1 MVLVQ
6 TVAPEY
12 RQIPFKL
19 LKDRCGGELQIFVG
33 QSYFNENIQT
43 GVSLDDT
50 LVPLRNHFLFW
61 RRLEWQSGVL
71 RGALAAPSVILE
83 FNPRIIS
90 NWVILLIRR
99 LLKRRTALWG
109 HSWSRRGDQYWTEH
123 VRHAMRL
130 LAYETVVY
138 TDNQRN
144 ELAHRYPRLRVAS
157 APNALYS
164 SKDIA
169 AAELA
174 RGDLDFIYVGRMDID
189 KRPALLL
196 DAFREAVGRG
206 LTANLVF
213 VGEGSEMQ
221 YLKNQATSYNL
232 SNRVTF
238 TGTINDQNQLR
249 YFYERAIASV
259 SPGYV
264 GLSLIQSLS
273 FGVPMLIAAD
283 EAHSPEIAA
292 AKDGENCIFFAEGN
306 EYSLAEG
313 LLGMEENKI
322 TWLRKRTGIAKECRD
337 NYSAEL
343 MADSL
348 AEVFTRLSGV

>member
-50 LVPLRNHFLFW
+50 LVPLHNHFLFW
-61 RRLEWQSGVL
+61 RRLEWQSGIL
-71 RGALAAPSVILE
+71 REALAAPSVILE

-109 HSWSRRGDQYWTEH
+109 HSWSRRGDKYWTEH
-123 VRHAMRL
+123 IRHAMRL

-138 TDNQRN
+138 TDKQRN
-144 ELAHRYPRLRVAS
+144 ELAQRYPKLRVVS

-164 SKDIA
+164 SKDIV

-174 RGDLDFIYVGRMDID
+174 EGNLDFIYVGRMDVD

-196 DAFREAVGRG
+196 NAFKEAVRG
-206 LTANLVF
+206 GLSANLVF
-213 VGEGSEMQ
+213 VGEGSETQ
-221 YLKNQATSYNL
+221 SLKHQAASYDL

-238 TGTINDQNQLR
+238 AGTINDQNQLR

-283 EAHSPEIAA
+283 EAHSPEIEA
-292 AKDGENCIFFAEGN
+292 AKRGENCAFFTEGD
-306 EYSLAEG
+306 EHSLAEG
-313 LLGMEENKI
+313 LLGMEDNKKL
-322 TWLRKRTGIAKECRD
+322 WLRRRTEIAKECRD
-337 NYSAEL
+337 NYSAEF

-348 AEVFTRLSGV
+348 AEVFTRLRGV